1 MQIGVIHQGA
11 GNIHSVCRG
20 LKAVGCEPVILTNG
34 ADLPRFDRLVLPG
47 VGSFATGM
55 RVLEDQGMIEP
66 IHTHVEAGRPFLG
79 ICLGAQLI
87 METSNEFGSH
97 DGLGLIPGGVE
108 YIPKGPGVRVP
119 HVGWAPV
126 LADRDWSNTWLKDQE
141 PASHFYF
148 THSLVC
154 APADEAH
161 VLASVEYGG
170 NRLVAAVHKD
180 NILGIQFH
188 PEVSTRRGLSI
199 LKNFVDA

>member
-34 ADLPRFDRLVLPG
+34 ADLLRFDRLVLPG

-55 RVLEDQGMIEP
+55 RVLENQGMIEP

-87 METSNEFGSH
+87 MENSNEFGSH

-108 YIPKGPGVRVP
+108 YIPKAPGVRVP

-126 LADRDWSNTWLKDQE
+126 LADRDWGCTWLKDQN
-141 PASHFYF
+141 PGSHFYF

-154 APADEAH
+154 APADETH